1 MNEQVVKELWVDG
14 QFVGIIRAVEMTRES
29 VEEPSSGIY
38 RQFKPGPVVRVCV
51 TLVKGA

>member
-14 QFVGIIRAVEMTRES
+14 RFIGIIRDVEMTREP
-29 VEEPSSGIY
+29 VEEPSNGMY

-51 TLVKGA
+51 TLVKGS